1 MLGYVVLAAVLVFY
15 AIFMPIVLQRV
26 MQERTDF
33 WKAQADKWEERAGDI
48 ARGHLNA
55 EQYARVAMPAW
66 PEEEPKRYMT
76 DPTGLIVSVVDPRDV
91 E

>member
-1 MLGYVVLAAVLVFY
+1 MLGYAVLVAVLTFY
-15 AIFMPIVLQRV
+15 VIFCPIVIRRV
-26 MQERTDF
+26 LQERTDF
-33 WKAQADKWEERAGDI
+33 WKEQAERWEERAGEI

-66 PEEEPKRYMT
+66 PDEEPKRYMT
-76 DPTGLIVSVVDPRDV
+76 DPTGLIVSEVDPRDV